1 MGVGPT
7 SGPSSNVGKMWAEML
22 SDLGV
27 GAKAHAGGKGPTR
40 GRRAKV
46 DSSGDVNREVKQ

>member
-1 MGVGPT
+1 M
-7 SGPSSNVGKMWAEML
+7 GKMWAEML